1 MLYSKGGGNTP
12 FLAKVLLKRSQILMD
27 NKPWYQSQTI
37 WSQIIVVAGVV
48 TSLFGYELAPDA
60 SQEIVQ
66 AAGAVA
72 SGVAAVFGIVG
83 RFKAGGVFIKKPS
96 GS

>member
-1 MLYSKGGGNTP
+1 M
-12 FLAKVLLKRSQILMD
+12 LKRSQILMD

-37 WSQIIVVAGVV
+37 WSQVIVVAGVV

-60 SQEIVQ
+60 SQDIVQ

-72 SGVAAVFGIVG
+72 SGIAAVFGIVG

>member
-1 MLYSKGGGNTP
+1 
-12 FLAKVLLKRSQILMD
+12 MD
-27 NKPWYQSQTI
+27 NSSKPWYQSQTI
-37 WSQIIVVAGVV
+37 WSQVIVVAGVV

-60 SQEIVQ
+60 SQDIVQ

-72 SGVAAVFGIVG
+72 SGIAAVFGIVG

-96 GS
+96 GN